1 MFKIPILFLT
11 YNRSNYTK
19 KVIKA
24 ILKIKPNKIY
34 ISSDG
39 PKKTD
44 LDKMNNILHISLDHI
59 AKIAIL
65 LNPIIPL
72 STTKVLD
79 ALNLKTKDRN
89 LSFLE
94 SKTLLDDKVII
105 NNLEILFK
113 KTD

>member
-19 KVIKA
+19 KAIKA

-44 LDKMNNILHISLDHI
+44 LDKKKVQNTR
-59 AKIAIL
+59 KI
-65 LNPIIPL
+65 
-72 STTKVLD
+72 
-79 ALNLKTKDRN
+79 
-89 LSFLE
+89 
-94 SKTLLDDKVII
+94 
-105 NNLEILFK
+105 
-113 KTD
+113 